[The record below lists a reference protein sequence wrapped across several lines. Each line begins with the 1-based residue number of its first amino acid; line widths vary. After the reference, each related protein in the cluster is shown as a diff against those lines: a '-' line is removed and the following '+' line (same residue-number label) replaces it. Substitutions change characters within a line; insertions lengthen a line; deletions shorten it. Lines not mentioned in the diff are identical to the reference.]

1 MDLQRAV
8 FFVFQEA
15 LANVEK
21 HSRASHVDVLLE
33 WEVDQLVISIADN
46 GTGFDIEKV
55 STRKHFGLEIM
66 RERMMGI
73 GGSVQIASS
82 ENTGTVIKIFAPLSE
97 GKKQERTIHHES
109 R

>member
-15 LANVEK
+15 LSNVEK
-21 HSRASHVDVLLE
+21 HSHASLVDILLE
-33 WEVDQLVISIADN
+33 WEADQLEITVIDN
-46 GTGFDIEKV
+46 GSGFDIEKV

-73 GGSVQIASS
+73 GGSVQIVSS
-82 ENTGTVIKIFAPLSE
+82 ESTGTVIKILAPLPG
-97 GKKQERTIHHES
+97 GKKQERNIHYES